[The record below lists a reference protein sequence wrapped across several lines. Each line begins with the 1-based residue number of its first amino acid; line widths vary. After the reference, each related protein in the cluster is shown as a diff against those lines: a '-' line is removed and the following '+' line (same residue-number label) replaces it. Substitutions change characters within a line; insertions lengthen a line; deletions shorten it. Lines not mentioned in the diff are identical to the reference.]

1 MRPFTLLLFFIS
13 TLCFAN
19 TDKDSKKNTPST
31 LKEVTVYLSGAQ
43 IERTAT
49 IQLIKGTTEFLF
61 DRLSPNIQE
70 SSIQISGLKS
80 ASILS
85 INFGINYLS
94 KQDKSVEVETI
105 QKEMK
110 RLNEDY
116 KSQDNIITGYN
127 EELYLIQQNR
137 ALGNTTEVVSLE
149 KLQKFST
156 YFRTRIT
163 EIKQKV
169 QNATTI
175 KSDLNAQVSDL
186 RKQLSELNV
195 DEKVQT
201 GEIKIK
207 LNTEIPADLKLIIKY
222 NVNEAGWF
230 PIYDIKAEKI
240 NTPLQL
246 AYKAHVYQNTGNDWN
261 NVKLTLSTSDPNTN
275 NVKPN
280 VDPKYLNFISKYS
293 NYNSNRATK
302 SYNYKYNPLVK
313 TVSGVVT
320 ASSDGLPLPGVSI
333 IEKGTSNGVQ
343 TDFDGNYSIK
353 TASGKDLQYSFVGMQ
368 SETLP
373 IHSSIMNV
381 TMLDDLNAL
390 EEVVVTGYSG
400 RNSNS
405 KITGAVSKIT
415 MDELLRGQAAGTHI
429 SRGSGQPGQTAN
441 IIIRGRNSLSGN
453 TEPLYIIDGVPVDQ
467 DDFRELSQN
476 EIKEMSVLKNE
487 DATAIYGNRARGG
500 VILISTKEGDFTS
513 NGDFIE
519 EGITNTRF
527 EISKLHSI
535 PTNGDVTVIEIEN
548 YEVPAT
554 YSYFAAPVLNENIF
568 LTAEIENWEQYNLL
582 PAEANVY
589 FEGSYSGKTT
599 INPQSTTEKLTIS
612 LGVDPNVV
620 VKRTQP
626 KDFKKNAFIGSNKII
641 AKHYEIELKNN
652 KSSAI
657 DLVLF
662 DRIPI
667 SQNKDIKIDDIE
679 TGTSKYDNKKGILK
693 WTLKLEANVKKTY
706 KFSYS
711 IKYPK
716 NKRVNL

>member
-1 MRPFTLLLFFIS
+1 MRHITFLLFFIS
-13 TLCFAN
+13 ALCFAK
-19 TDKDSKKNTPST
+19 TDKNKKNNTSST

-43 IERTAT
+43 IERIAT
-49 IQLIKGTTEFLF
+49 IKLAKGTTEFVF
-61 DRLSPNIQE
+61 NKLSPNIQE

-85 INFGINYLS
+85 VNFGINYLS
-94 KQDKSVEVETI
+94 KQDNSQEVEDI
-105 QKEMK
+105 QQRIKD
-110 RLNEDY
+110 LNNKY
-116 KSQDNIITGYN
+116 ISQDNIITGYN

-137 ALGNTTEVVSLE
+137 SLGNTTQVVSLE

-163 EIKQKV
+163 EIKEKIQESTSV
-169 QNATTI
+169 
-175 KSDLNAQVSDL
+175 KSDLSAQISDL
-186 RKQLSELNV
+186 KKQLNELNV

-207 LNTEIPADLKLIIKY
+207 LNTEIATDLNLIIKY
-222 NVNEAGWF
+222 NVSEAGWF

-240 NTPLQL
+240 NKPLQL

-280 VDPKYLNFISKYS
+280 IDPKYLNFISKHS

-320 ASSDGLPLPGVSI
+320 SSSDGLPLPGVNV

-343 TDFDGNYSIK
+343 TDFDGNYTIK
-353 TASGKDLQYSFVGMQ
+353 TKGGKDLQYSFIGMQ

-381 TMLDDLNAL
+381 TMLEDLNAL
-390 EEVVVTGYSG
+390 DEVVITGYAG
-400 RNSNS
+400 KNS
-405 KITGAVSKIT
+405 KSKLSSAVKTISI
-415 MDELLRGQAAGTHI
+415 DELLQGQTAGLNI
-429 SRGSGQPGQTAN
+429 STGNGQPGQSAN
-441 IIIRGRNSLSGN
+441 VIIRGRNSLNGD
-453 TEPLYIIDGVPVDQ
+453 TEPLFIIDGVPVDQ
-467 DDFRELSQN
+467 DNFRELNQN
-476 EIKEMSVLKNE
+476 DIKDMKVLKNAS
-487 DATAIYGNRARGG
+487 ATALYGNRGAGG

-535 PTNGDVTVIEIEN
+535 PTSGDVTVIEIEN

-554 YSYFAAPVLNENIF
+554 YSYFAAPVLNENVF

-589 FEGSYSGKTT
+589 FEGSYSGKTN

-626 KDFKKNAFIGSNKII
+626 TDFKKNAFIGSNKII
-641 AKHYEIELKNN
+641 SKQYEIELKNN

-657 DLVLF
+657 DLVLY

-679 TGTSKYDNKKGILK
+679 TGRSNYDDKKGILK
-693 WTLKLEANVKKTY
+693 WTLKLDTNVKETH
-706 KFSYS
+706 KFSYTV
-711 IKYPK
+711 KYPK
-716 NKRVNL
+716 YKRVNL